1 MAYRRDWGQPQ
12 PGGQGFMR
20 TAKVYGRKVNI
31 AAIDVQA
38 GGGPISMFKLPPFFL
53 VLGAYGIVPD
63 LDTGTAALTFNI
75 GDPASANRFL
85 AASTAGQAGGTITT
99 LAATGFAFPTYV
111 ETEVLFQVVT
121 PANVAAAGVLEY
133 YLWGTIFA

>member
-12 PGGQGFMR
+12 PGGMGFMR
-20 TAKVYGRKVNI
+20 TGKVYGRKVNL
-31 AAIDVQA
+31 AAIDVSA
-38 GGGPISMFKLPPFFL
+38 GGGPIGMFRLPPFFM

-63 LDTGTAALTFNI
+63 MDTGTAALTFNI
-75 GDPASANRFL
+75 GDTSNAARFL

-99 LAATGFAFPTYV
+99 LAAAGFQFQTFA
-111 ETEVLFQVVT
+111 ETEVQFQVVT

-133 YLWGTIFA
+133 YLWGAIFA